1 MERELRLPH
10 LMWKISLPLRVS
22 YSKNKKLSLNLNIY
36 RNTHHQ
42 ILNKAKVQFAEDIQ
56 KQLVNIPKIPRVALT
71 YIVYPP
77 TSRRLDVSNI
87 CSIVDK
93 FFSDVLVDRGILE
106 DDNYDFLA
114 DVRYLFGCIDRENP
128 RVDVYII
135 PSSEPKESNLMR
147 ISIDRETVAQL
158 LTDYVNETLAIKEG
172 HSILIDVEDVDVN
185 IVADA
190 DVVAKPKTKPAAKAK
205 APAKVKEETP
215 EPEPEVEEP
224 ESTEEQEELPFE
236 TSDEKA
242 EDAKEEEPAKK
253 SLFGG
258 LQRPKNS

>member
-1 MERELRLPH
+1 
-10 LMWKISLPLRVS
+10 MWKISLPLRVS

-36 RNTHHQ
+36 RNTHYQ

-77 TSRRLDVSNI
+77 TSRRLDISNI

-114 DVRYLFGCIDRENP
+114 DIRYLFGCIDRENP
-128 RVDVYII
+128 RVDVYIN
-135 PSSEPKESNLMR
+135 PSTEPKESNLMR

-158 LTDYVNETLAIKEG
+158 LTDYVNETLTIKEG

-190 DVVAKPKTKPAAKAK
+190 DVVAKPKAKSATKAK
-205 APAKVKEETP
+205 APAKAKEETP

-224 ESTEEQEELPFE
+224 ESTEEQEDLPFE
-236 TSDEKA
+236 PSDKKA
-242 EDAKEEEPAKK
+242 EDAKEEPAKK

>member
-1 MERELRLPH
+1 
-10 LMWKISLPLRVS
+10 MWKISLPLRVS

-114 DVRYLFGCIDRENP
+114 DIRYLFGCIDRENP

-135 PSSEPKESNLMR
+135 PSSEPKESNIMR

-158 LTDYVNETLAIKEG
+158 LTDYVNETLSIKDG

-190 DVVAKPKTKPAAKAK
+190 DVVAKPKAKPAAKVKASAK
-205 APAKVKEETP
+205 AKEETP
-215 EPEPEVEEP
+215 EPEVEKP

-236 TSDEKA
+236 PSDEKA
-242 EDAKEEEPAKK
+242 EDAKEEPAK
-253 SLFGG
+253 
-258 LQRPKNS
+258 